1 MDNRGLLRTQS
12 LTVSG
17 TDMTDF
23 YVNGSFGGTAN
34 ITLENGATTD
44 LISVGLDGANMTNVN
59 ITVDNSTLNG
69 AQTDFIY
76 DFDSV

>member
-1 MDNRGLLRTQS
+1 MVFQYRRKRGRRASDLVPPLSIYMDNRGLLRTQS

-17 TDMTDF
+17 TDMTNF

-44 LISVGLDGANMTNVN
+44 LISVGLAGAN
-59 ITVDNSTLNG
+59 
-69 AQTDFIY
+69 
-76 DFDSV
+76 

>member
-1 MDNRGLLRTQS
+1 
-12 LTVSG
+12 
-17 TDMTDF
+17 MTDF

-34 ITLENGATTD
+34 ITLKNGATTD
-44 LISVGLDGANMTNVN
+44 LISVGLAGALTNAN

-76 DFDSV
+76 DIATLAATRTSRWAPPFSSIF